1 MLSQL
6 RRLLIG
12 LFRKTRTIN
21 NEPLNKASLIV
32 IIAIDIFILINVF
45 TGLDDISRWHISPYQ
60 AHPCHSEWKSYRS
73 QTEPD
78 KQPDKDYRMIAK
90 FLNPNSRRTNQ
101 PSFRQQYQNKEK
113 DRLGKVA
120 QICLNYADYKDKVRN
135 PANLQIKKDI
145 DSQQKQISQLEK
157 LNRDIR
163 TQYDSTLLEQIAGQ
177 PREQSIN
184 LVEAAK
190 AKQELAR
197 NNTQISTL
205 KEQITNLK
213 QQLITKEESVNF
225 IAFLNNQEQFNNLDR
240 QYDHASFWYPSIQLG
255 FQALFLLP
263 LIIIGLAINKFAQH
277 KGYGLISLI
286 SWHLIVIFC
295 IPLVIKIFEFLQIGI
310 IFKFISDIITTL
322 LGQLLFLVSYV
333 YILLIPL
340 VGFGI
345 IKVLQ
350 KLVFNTKIQAAKRL
364 QKSKCLQCAKKIRSS
379 DDYCPHCGYYQYL
392 ECQNCH
398 QLTYKHL
405 SYCHQCGHSQDL
417 ET

>member
-1 MLSQL
+1 MLNQL
-6 RRLLIG
+6 RRLLVR

-32 IIAIDIFILINVF
+32 IIAIDIFILVNVF

-60 AHPCHSEWKSYRS
+60 AYPCHSEWKNYRS
-73 QTEPD
+73 QT
-78 KQPDKDYRMIAK
+78 QLDKDYRIIAK
-90 FLNPNSRRTNQ
+90 FLNTNLRRTNQ
-101 PSFRQQYQNKEK
+101 PSFRQQYQKNETEH
-113 DRLGKVA
+113 LGTVS

-135 PANLQIKKDI
+135 PANIQIEKNI

-163 TQYDSTLLEQIAGQ
+163 TQYDSTLLEKIAGQ
-177 PREQSIN
+177 PKDQSIN

-190 AKQELAR
+190 AKQELAQ
-197 NNTQISTL
+197 NNQKISTL
-205 KEQITNLK
+205 KEQIANLK

-225 IAFLNNQEQFNNLDR
+225 IAFLNNQEQFNKIDR
-240 QYDHASFWYPSIQLG
+240 QYDQASFWYPSIQLG

-263 LIIIGLAINKFAQH
+263 LITIGLALHKFAQQ
-277 KGYGLISLI
+277 KGYGLIALI
-286 SWHLIVIFC
+286 SWHLLVIFC
-295 IPLVIKIFEFLQIGI
+295 IPLIIKIFEFLQIGI

-345 IKVLQ
+345 IKIFQ
-350 KLVFNTKIQAAKRL
+350 KIVFNTKIQAANRV
-364 QKSKCLQCAKKIRSS
+364 QKSQCLRCAKKIRPS
-379 DDYCPHCGYYQYL
+379 DDYCPHCGYYQYI

-398 QLTYKHL
+398 QLAYKHL
-405 SYCHQCGHSQDL
+405 PYCNQCGHSQDI
-417 ET
+417 